1 MRAVIYARQMTRLGS
16 VTGRWPISEAWD
28 VEEFLFVDGK
38 ISLNFWRGSR
48 AQEIQQKKP
57 TPPMSILDQRGF

>member
-1 MRAVIYARQMTRLGS
+1 MIRRGS

-38 ISLNFWRGSR
+38 ISLNFWRGAR
-48 AQEIQQKKP
+48 AQEKQLKKL